1 MVIVSSLTGGYH
13 PVEIGDIYNGR
24 YRILR
29 KLGWGHFST
38 VWLCR
43 DIKLANRGGLSGD
56 AVLFYRESRYAA
68 LKVVKSAKHY
78 TEAALDEIDLLKKV
92 ASTNRLSTGW
102 PHVVQLYE
110 SFRISGPHG
119 NHMVM
124 VFEVLGVN
132 LLKPIVKLN
141 YKGLPIMAVKSITK
155 QVLLGVDYL
164 HRECNIIHTDI
175 KPENI
180 LFCVT
185 NEKIK
190 ELASQ
195 VPLTRSSISNAPA
208 SKSKGS
214 LPMTRNQKKRLK
226 MKLKKT
232 QELIEQDKSSMDIA
246 NPTMTA
252 TTTTTEDNITTNVII
267 TDVGDVSSSQDHM
280 ESNGDNNNIQNE
292 NDSNEFDLPITV
304 KIADLGNACWTHHH
318 FTDDIQTRQYRC
330 LEVLIGSEYGPP
342 ADIWSIACMTFELA
356 TGDYLFE
363 PHSGGNYTRDEG
375 MCA

>member
-1 MVIVSSLTGGYH
+1 MLLLQSLKFVSTYD
-13 PVEIGDIYNGR
+13 E
-24 YRILR
+24 
-29 KLGWGHFST
+29 F
-38 VWLCR
+38 
-43 DIKLANRGGLSGD
+43 
-56 AVLFYRESRYAA
+56 
-68 LKVVKSAKHY
+68 
-78 TEAALDEIDLLKKV
+78 TEL
-92 ASTNRLSTGW
+92 
-102 PHVVQLYE
+102 
-110 SFRISGPHG
+110 
-119 NHMVM
+119 
-124 VFEVLGVN
+124 N
-132 LLKPIVKLN
+132 LL
-141 YKGLPIMAVKSITK
+141 
-155 QVLLGVDYL
+155 
-164 HRECNIIHTDI
+164 
-175 KPENI
+175 
-180 LFCVT
+180 
-185 NEKIK
+185 
-190 ELASQ
+190 
-195 VPLTRSSISNAPA
+195 
-208 SKSKGS
+208 KGS

>member
-43 DIKLANRGGLSGD
+43 DIK
-56 AVLFYRESRYAA
+56 ESRYAA

-155 QVLLGVDYL
+155 QV
-164 HRECNIIHTDI
+164 R
-175 KPENI
+175 
-180 LFCVT
+180 
-185 NEKIK
+185 
-190 ELASQ
+190 
-195 VPLTRSSISNAPA
+195 
-208 SKSKGS
+208 
-214 LPMTRNQKKRLK
+214 
-226 MKLKKT
+226 
-232 QELIEQDKSSMDIA
+232 
-246 NPTMTA
+246 
-252 TTTTTEDNITTNVII
+252 
-267 TDVGDVSSSQDHM
+267 
-280 ESNGDNNNIQNE
+280 
-292 NDSNEFDLPITV
+292 
-304 KIADLGNACWTHHH
+304 
-318 FTDDIQTRQYRC
+318 
-330 LEVLIGSEYGPP
+330 
-342 ADIWSIACMTFELA
+342 
-356 TGDYLFE
+356 
-363 PHSGGNYTRDEG
+363 
-375 MCA
+375 